1 MHGTYREQTG
11 FHSPLWAH
19 NLLMVQKTAGT
30 GGEKDA
36 ESWGGLSAPHVMFC
50 LGNVKFKNKI
60 KLKKKEEQSK

>member
-36 ESWGGLSAPHVMFC
+36 ESWGSLSAPHVMFC
-50 LGNVKFKNKI
+50 LGTIIQVNN
-60 KLKKKEEQSK
+60 LPW

>member
-36 ESWGGLSAPHVMFC
+36 ESWGGLECSPYDV
-50 LGNVKFKNKI
+50 LSGYSNTG
-60 KLKKKEEQSK
+60 